1 MHTLYNLKLKARL
14 VGQLQI
20 YLPNISSRLTKL
32 VFIRGS
38 KSDKI
43 RLSLAAVC
51 PSGPCKNCSLDIQTA
66 GPNQLERPHKISFET
81 SVLSHTLVIKRD
93 NIGHDIEG
101 SL

>member
-1 MHTLYNLKLKARL
+1 MTRSGFH
-14 VGQLQI
+14 
-20 YLPNISSRLTKL
+20 
-32 VFIRGS
+32 
-38 KSDKI
+38 
-43 RLSLAAVC
+43 SLLFVR
-51 PSGPCKNCSLDIQTA
+51 GPCKNCSLDIQTA